1 MKIVYADAKTEECCE
16 SMRKAE
22 KFFGGNRALALSLH
36 ARINALRNAVTVR
49 DIIAQPSFRFHKL
62 NDSRKKKLN
71 GCFAIDV
78 KTRREPWRL
87 ILRPLD
93 PDMKP
98 FVPCNIDEISASVRI
113 VRIEEVSN
121 HYE

>member
-49 DIIAQPSFRFHKL
+49 DIKVSAD
-62 NDSRKKKLN
+62 N
-71 GCFAIDV
+71 
-78 KTRREPWRL
+78 
-87 ILRPLD
+87 
-93 PDMKP
+93 P
-98 FVPCNIDEISASVRI
+98 FCLHRG
-113 VRIEEVSN
+113 
-121 HYE
+121 